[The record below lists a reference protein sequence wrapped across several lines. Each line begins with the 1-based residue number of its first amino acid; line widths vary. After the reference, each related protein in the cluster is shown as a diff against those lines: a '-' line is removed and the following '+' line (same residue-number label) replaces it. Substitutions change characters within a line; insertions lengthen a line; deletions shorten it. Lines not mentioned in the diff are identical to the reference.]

1 MGGVQL
7 RLITLNKY
15 RPSDELVSGTQSRIH
30 DGLATNSRRCF
41 GNIACEIQ
49 EADQQADIGR
59 QLAQTVAQM
68 TCAHNCGR

>member
-41 GNIACEIQ
+41 GNNACEIQ
-49 EADQQADIGR
+49 EADQQADIGQ
-59 QLAQTVAQM
+59 QLAETACV
-68 TCAHNCGR
+68 HNCGW